1 MKTLDMTQGKPFSLI
16 LRFAIPLLIGTLF
29 QQVYN
34 LVDTMIVGYGLDENA
49 VGAIGA
55 TSALY
60 SVIVY
65 FATGM
70 NNGFGVILARLFGGK
85 QYDQMKKAFASMIL
99 LDAAISL
106 TLTVIALPLLRPL
119 LTLLDT
125 PADIF
130 DQAYQ
135 YIFVI
140 IAGMIT
146 TIAYNM
152 GAGFLR
158 AVGNSRTPLYFL
170 ILSCGI
176 NLSLDC
182 LFVLVL
188 SWGVAGAAMATVIAQ
203 AVSAFCCIAFI
214 VRHYGEF
221 LPEKSDWKPEW
232 ALVCEMLNT
241 GLSMG
246 LMSSVVSL
254 GSIVLQRGINQLGT
268 TLVTAHTASRRIYEM
283 LMMPLSTIGS
293 AAATFVSQNYG
304 AGERD
309 RIRVGI
315 RQVAA
320 VQLLW
325 SLFSVLVAFTLGR
338 QLIHLLIGTT
348 DTAIIENAALN
359 LRVCTLFFFPLGLLL
374 MLRNAMQPMGHK
386 IAPVVSSSIEL
397 LVKVIFSLS
406 LVPRMGY
413 LGVVITEPIIWVLC
427 FVYLLVIYIV
437 SDKKEAKKGGLC
449 YDGTG
454 EIGCRA

>member
-85 QYDQMKKAFASMIL
+85 QYNQMKKAFASMIL

-106 TLTVIALPLLRPL
+106 TLTVIALPLLKPL

-188 SWGVAGAAMATVIAQ
+188 SLGVAGAAMATVIAQ
-203 AVSAFCCIAFI
+203 AVSAFCCIVFI
-214 VRHYGEF
+214 VRHYSEF
-221 LPEKSDWKPEW
+221 LPEKSDWVPER
-232 ALVCEMLNT
+232 ALVREMLVT

-246 LMSSVVSL
+246 FMESMCSL
-254 GSIVLQRGINQLGT
+254 GSIALQRGINQLGT

-283 LMMPLSTIGS
+283 LMMPLATIGS

-304 AGERD
+304 AGKRD

-320 VQLLW
+320 VQLMW
-325 SLFSVLVAFTLGR
+325 SLFSMLVAFTLGR

-348 DTAIIENAALN
+348 DAAVIENAALN
-359 LRVCTLFFFPLGLLL
+359 PRVCMLFFSRSAF
-374 MLRNAMQPMGHK
+374 
-386 IAPVVSSSIEL
+386 
-397 LVKVIFSLS
+397 
-406 LVPRMGY
+406 
-413 LGVVITEPIIWVLC
+413 C
-427 FVYLLVIYIV
+427 
-437 SDKKEAKKGGLC
+437 
-449 YDGTG
+449 
-454 EIGCRA
+454 